1 MAFLLYFVGF
11 IVFTAGMGWIATLVG
26 IPQSYIVPAAGALL
40 AVGLVTAISRSRAA
54 D

>member
-11 IVFTAGMGWIATLVG
+11 IVFIAGMGWIATLIG
-26 IPQSYIVPAAGALL
+26 IPQLYIVPAALALL
-40 AVGLVTAISRSRAA
+40 GVGLFTALSRSRAV